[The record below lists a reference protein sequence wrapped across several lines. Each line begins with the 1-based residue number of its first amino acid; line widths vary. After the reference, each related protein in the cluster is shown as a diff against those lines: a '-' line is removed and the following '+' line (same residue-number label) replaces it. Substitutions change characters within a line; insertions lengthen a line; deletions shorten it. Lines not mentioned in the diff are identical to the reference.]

1 MINTIVKFL
10 KNLNPD
16 FVKLLTGS
24 GMVFFFRVLGALAGY
39 AVTYLITTSYGA
51 ETFGLFEMCL
61 TILTIIGVLGRMG
74 FDGALVKF
82 IPQFREKGEF
92 TNLRA
97 TYRFTLSRAIP
108 LSVLMGLALFVGAD
122 FIANFFKSD
131 HLAEGIRITAVIVPF
146 STWIGLNSEAFRGM
160 KNMVAYS
167 FYQRG
172 TTIFIACFAIL
183 ILQHFYPTWIHVP
196 LVGFGIGAIALSIAA
211 GVYAPKRIYALGE
224 AQTPSTPLLSKTI
237 LAVAFPM
244 LLHASMFMVM
254 NWTDTLMIEY
264 FHDEKDVGIYRLAFK
279 VAALITVAQY
289 AINSIAAPMFSSFK
303 TKGDLVGLKKI
314 VRNIG
319 YLNLLISIPI
329 FIIIQ
334 IFPGFILEFFGEEFT
349 GGIAPLI
356 ILSIGSIL
364 NALCGPV
371 MYLLSMTGFEK
382 TARNIIVIASAFNI
396 ALNLFLI
403 PRYGILGAAYA
414 TSICTVLWNVMAVIK
429 IKKEYGFISIPHPFK

>member
-1 MINTIVKFL
+1 
-10 KNLNPD
+10 
-16 FVKLLTGS
+16 
-24 GMVFFFRVLGALAGY
+24 
-39 AVTYLITTSYGA
+39 
-51 ETFGLFEMCL
+51 
-61 TILTIIGVLGRMG
+61 
-74 FDGALVKF
+74 
-82 IPQFREKGEF
+82 
-92 TNLRA
+92 
-97 TYRFTLSRAIP
+97 
-108 LSVLMGLALFVGAD
+108 
-122 FIANFFKSD
+122 
-131 HLAEGIRITAVIVPF
+131 
-146 STWIGLNSEAFRGM
+146 
-160 KNMVAYS
+160 
-167 FYQRG
+167 
-172 TTIFIACFAIL
+172 
-183 ILQHFYPTWIHVP
+183 
-196 LVGFGIGAIALSIAA
+196 
-211 GVYAPKRIYALGE
+211 
-224 AQTPSTPLLSKTI
+224 
-237 LAVAFPM
+237 
-244 LLHASMFMVM
+244 
-254 NWTDTLMIEY
+254 
-264 FHDEKDVGIYRLAFK
+264 
-279 VAALITVAQY
+279 
-289 AINSIAAPMFSSFK
+289 MFSSFK

-429 IKKEYGFISIPHPFK
+429 IKKEYGFISIPHPFN

>member
-1 MINTIVKFL
+1 MINSVLKFL

-24 GMVFFFRVLGALAGY
+24 GMVFFFRVLGGLAGY

-82 IPQFREKGEF
+82 IPQFREQGEF
-92 TNLRA
+92 SHLRD
-97 TYRFTLSRAIP
+97 TYKFTLSRAIP
-108 LSVLMGLALFVGAD
+108 LSILMGIGLFIGAD
-122 FIANFFKSD
+122 FIASFFNSN
-131 HLAEGIRITAVIVPF
+131 HLAEGIRITAFIVPF

-167 FYQRG
+167 IYQRG

-183 ILQHFYPTWIHVP
+183 ILKSLYPSWIHVP
-196 LVGFGIGAIALSIAA
+196 LVGFGIGAVMLSVVA
-211 GVYAPKRIYALGE
+211 GIDAPKRIYELGE
-224 AQTPSTPLLSKTI
+224 AQTSSTPFLSSTI

-264 FHDEKDVGIYRLAFK
+264 FYEETEVGIYRLAFK

-303 TKGDLVGLKKI
+303 TKGDINGLRKI

-319 YLNLLISIPI
+319 YLNLLISVPI
-329 FIIIQ
+329 FIVIQ
-334 IFPGFILEFFGEEFT
+334 LFPSFILEFFGEEFT
-349 GGIAPLI
+349 GGTAPLI
-356 ILSIGSIL
+356 VLSIGSIL

-396 ALNLFLI
+396 AMNLFLI
-403 PRYGILGAAYA
+403 PKFGILGAAYA

-429 IKKEYGFISIPHPFK
+429 IKKEYGFVSIPHPFN